1 MFIARWNL
9 KEAVSKPLV
18 RRTEIAYKA
27 RLREM
32 SWQKSTKSN
41 SYHICSSGVNA
52 ADIGEVFKFDR
63 SKEDVLY
70 EIMLKYGDLTDK

>member
-1 MFIARWNL
+1 
-9 KEAVSKPLV
+9 
-18 RRTEIAYKA
+18 
-27 RLREM
+27 M